1 MGARDHHQASADTAV
16 RCALL
21 VVTDTKTLETDTS
34 GPRAFE
40 ILQKFGHDVVL
51 HQIVPNKPRRIAEA
65 VEKALKEADVALTI
79 GGTGISRK
87 DGTVEAVRPLFARE
101 LPGFGELF
109 RSLSTREIGT
119 SAILSRAALGVTKKG
134 RVVVCLPGSEAAVR
148 LAVEDILVNELRH
161 ILRELRK

>member
-1 MGARDHHQASADTAV
+1 MGARDHHQASADQPV

-40 ILQKFGHDVVL
+40 ILQKFGHEVVS
-51 HQIVPNKPRRIAEA
+51 HQIVPNKRRKIVEA
-65 VEKALKEADVALTI
+65 VEKALKDADVAITI
-79 GGTGISRK
+79 GGTGVSRK
-87 DGTVEAVRPLFARE
+87 DGTVEAVRPLFALE

-109 RSLSTREIGT
+109 RAMSAEEIGT
-119 SAILSRAALGVTKKG
+119 AAILSRAALGATKKG
-134 RVVVCLPGSEAAVR
+134 KVVVCLPGSEAAVR